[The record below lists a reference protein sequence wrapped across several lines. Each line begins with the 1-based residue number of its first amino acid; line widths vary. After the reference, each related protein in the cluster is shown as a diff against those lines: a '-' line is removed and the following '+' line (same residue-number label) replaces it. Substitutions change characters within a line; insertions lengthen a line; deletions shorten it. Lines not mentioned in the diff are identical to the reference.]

1 MLRQSVAGDDPHLI
15 WPLNEDHYGPE
26 EYAGVCSEILT
37 RQLNKQTGQ
46 TQQVWKKVG
55 RYNEALDLLTYSLA
69 LVHHVGIGFLI
80 SQAEAIARA
89 AEQEKAA

>member
-1 MLRQSVAGDDPHLI
+1 MKT
-15 WPLNEDHYGPE
+15 HYGPE

-46 TQQVWKKVG
+46 TVQVWKKVG

-89 AEQEKAA
+89 SEQEKAA